1 MAYTSKFTG
10 SIIDGAI
17 QKMVDI
23 TYTASE
29 INSAIKKVNSGEIVS
44 EPDVLPFQLAD
55 FRGERDGTT
64 ITLSA
69 EKIVSGTNTYC
80 EQVVWVYNST
90 RVPQNRQD
98 GTQIMLSKSE
108 FTASATGQRVSKK
121 ITGIPTNSKFYARQ
135 FAANAKGQWQTEMSV
150 ADFNR
155 RLEPV
160 FGDNTPEQ
168 IGWAVDNNQVP
179 ATWTV
184 GSEIDIMVGS
194 EKLTFVIV
202 GLNHDDLTAGG
213 KANISLGMKQ
223 LMNTAKKLSNSD
235 SNAGSFPATQMYS
248 DLNTTIFNQLPE
260 GWKNIIKPVLK
271 KTTAGSK
278 STTIRTDSMKM
289 WLFSLTEVYGSLP
302 AEGTKYEYYNKNTS
316 LVKRM
321 ANGAGTASNWWLRS
335 PYTSGTNTFWYVTSS
350 GSTDDYYPT
359 AAYGVCFGFCV

>member
-202 GLNHDDLTAGG
+202 GLNHDDLAAGG
-213 KANISLGMKQ
+213 KAHITLGMKQ
-223 LMNTAKKLSNSD
+223 LMAATKRMNADRT
-235 SNAGSFPATQMYS
+235 NAGSFAGSEMFST
-248 DLNTTIFNQLPE
+248 LNTIIFNQLPE
-260 GWKNIIKPVLK
+260 GWRNIIKPVTK
-271 KTTAGSK
+271 KTTIGSG
-278 STTIRTDSMKM
+278 SANIRTDSMKL
-289 WLFSLTEVYGSLP
+289 WLFSNKELDGSYSD
-302 AEGTKYEYYNKNTS
+302 EGTRYAYYTQNTS
-316 LVKRM
+316 LVKRTS
-321 ANGAGTASNWWLRS
+321 NGAGSANYWWLRS
-335 PYTSGTNTFWYVTSS
+335 PYTGNDSS
-350 GSTDDYYPT
+350 FRCVLGGGGVGNHGASNSC
-359 AAYGVCFGFCV
+359 GVCFGFCV